1 MGLSRSV
8 AAMITST
15 SITYDAA
22 QARATDLR
30 RLERMPRSTRLRSTG
45 TSRRAS
51 LARRVRFSLRPA

>member
-1 MGLSRSV
+1 LV
-8 AAMITST
+8 AMITST
-15 SITYDAA
+15 SITYDTA

-30 RLERMPRSTRLRSTG
+30 RLERMPRSTRLRATG